1 MTKINEKNS
10 IKKGKLI
17 KGIIIGGAIGSILGM
32 TIAPKTGKETREII
46 KKKSNSMLV
55 SFARGMRAL
64 IQGKKEKK

>member
-1 MTKINEKNS
+1 MV
-10 IKKGKLI
+10 

-32 TIAPKTGKETREII
+32 TLAPKTGKETRAII
-46 KKKSNSMLV
+46 KNKSSGVLG

>member
-1 MTKINEKNS
+1 MTKINEQNS

-46 KKKSNSMLV
+46 KKKSNSILV

>member
-10 IKKGKLI
+10 IKKGKLV

-32 TIAPKTGKETREII
+32 TIAPKTGKETRAII
-46 KKKSNSMLV
+46 KNKSSGVLG

-64 IQGKKEKK
+64 IQGKKGKK